1 MLYLYRE
8 KVKAIF
14 MFNNLIEATQYFS
27 DKQTCID
34 YLTKMRWS
42 NGNVTCVFCNH
53 TKVYQLKGANK
64 RYKCAS
70 CRKQFSAIKGT
81 IFENSPISLQKW
93 FVAVYILTSHKKGIS
108 SCQLAKDISVTQK
121 TAWFM
126 GQRIRHALQTKS
138 FSKPL
143 MTAVVECDETYI
155 GGKEKNKHKSKRIEG
170 AQGRS
175 GKGKVAVFGM
185 LERDGVV
192 VAMKVKDTKKATI
205 QPIIEQ
211 HVVEGSKVMTDEWKA
226 YKGLKKKFEHEAV
239 SHKAGI
245 YVIGIAHTNTIEGFW
260 SLLKRGVVGI
270 YHQIS
275 AKHLDRYVDEFE
287 FRYNSRK
294 VSEAARFDNLL
305 TLSNKRLTYKSLIA
319 TA

>member
-1 MLYLYRE
+1 MAISKINMQLFWQLTNNLYLYRE
-8 KVKAIF
+8 KVKANF

-53 TKVYQLKGANK
+53 AKVYELKGANK

-93 FVAVYILTSHKKGIS
+93 FVAMYILSSHKKGIS
-108 SCQLAKDISVTQK
+108 SCKLAKDISVTQK

-126 GQRIRHALQTKS
+126 GQRIRYAAQTKS
-138 FSKPL
+138 VSKPI
-143 MTAVVECDETYI
+143 METIVECDETYV

-175 GKGKVAVFGM
+175 GKGKTAVFGI
-185 LERDGVV
+185 LERN
-192 VAMKVKDTKKATI
+192 
-205 QPIIEQ
+205 
-211 HVVEGSKVMTDEWKA
+211 EGER
-226 YKGLKKKFEHEAV
+226 H
-239 SHKAGI
+239 
-245 YVIGIAHTNTIEGFW
+245 
-260 SLLKRGVVGI
+260 
-270 YHQIS
+270 
-275 AKHLDRYVDEFE
+275 
-287 FRYNSRK
+287 
-294 VSEAARFDNLL
+294 
-305 TLSNKRLTYKSLIA
+305 
-319 TA
+319 